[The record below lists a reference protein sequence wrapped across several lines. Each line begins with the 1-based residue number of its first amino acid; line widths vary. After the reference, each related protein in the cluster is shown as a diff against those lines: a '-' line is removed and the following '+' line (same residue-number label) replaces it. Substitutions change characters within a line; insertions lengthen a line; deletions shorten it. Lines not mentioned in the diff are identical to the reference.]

1 MVNHLKLSQAQKPCQ
16 PFHSLLTNQHRVDP
30 KHWQLC
36 QIPSCRSAKILPGQ
50 SIARSVHHMLQ
61 EQQPDQDQQV
71 TLSIVLSH
79 ASQNPSHTRNVGTG
93 LAPSVCLPHPIR
105 VLVPSLSTAHQQHA
119 HTSASDLVPL
129 HPVSHPVGQR
139 VS

>member
-50 SIARSVHHMLQ
+50 SIERSIHHMLL
-61 EQQPDQDQQV
+61 EQQPDQDQQAA
-71 TLSIVLSH
+71 LSIVLSH
-79 ASQNPSHTRNVGTG
+79 ASQNPSHTRIVGTG
-93 LAPSVCLPHPIR
+93 AVMGWVGALAPSFSSPPPWLIVYAGFGTFTLNR
-105 VLVPSLSTAHQQHA
+105 S
-119 HTSASDLVPL
+119 SATCTYIGV
-129 HPVSHPVGQR
+129 
-139 VS
+139 